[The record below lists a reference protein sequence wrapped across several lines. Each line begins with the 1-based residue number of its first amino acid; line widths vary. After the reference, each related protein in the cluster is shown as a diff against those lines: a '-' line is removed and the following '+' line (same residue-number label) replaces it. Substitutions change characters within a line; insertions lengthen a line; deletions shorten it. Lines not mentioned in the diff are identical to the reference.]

1 MEAQLLHDV
10 NEVSA
15 ILIQTPGKPGD
26 LKSVLQH
33 IAQTAHDSFAT
44 DACVILAFNPITGG
58 FIGSQVVGNLH
69 AENELLHDRPRPKG
83 VTQQVLNQ
91 KDGVVLIED
100 LELEPQYH
108 NPFTRKEGFRA
119 FAGLSLQTRHRKR
132 PLGVIYLDFRQPK
145 KFSPAERESYRIFAV
160 QAAFLLQ
167 EAWLA
172 HHYEEI
178 ARIGQ
183 DVNHNLATADELF
196 QELQRYVNTVLDD
209 THTLILAIYQPQ
221 TNALEIRLRT
231 QDCYILV
238 NRAIEEGAL
247 EGGACEYIIETQE
260 SLYIRQLSEEKAQLP
275 FQIINISGT
284 EEMESLIFVP
294 LTLRGVS
301 LGVLSIQHHLP
312 DAYGQ
317 EDLFVLQLLANYIA
331 LALHNMRLYGG
342 LSQLNETGQ
351 LLTRLLESEQ
361 TLQATVDKICDATL
375 ADLVV
380 LYPYEASRHCFVL
393 PPSIAGT
400 LLDSTSIQ
408 SMSSTRPD
416 DIVERMLHH
425 EKPIFA
431 KNTTVDTGQDG
442 TTHIRQGSFGKRE
455 NIRSTAALPLRV
467 GDELVGVL
475 FANFR
480 QPQRFDAT
488 QKLFIEGLAHY
499 AAIAI
504 KNAQVFGKLSLRR
517 IHELEILQKI
527 DRELN
532 RSLDL
537 ESVLYTLLRLA
548 HEHVPAEEASILLHN
563 PRAYVLETA
572 AAIGR
577 HAEISRKQMISLH
590 ESRGITRR
598 VLEEKKPARVNNV
611 HYELPWRDLHFP
623 VAVDTISEL
632 DVPLL
637 DGDEVIG
644 VLNFE
649 STREGAFSQEDQD
662 FLITLA
668 GQAVLAIK
676 KAQAYEREK
685 RLAEEGRVLN
695 QISKEITS
703 QLDPIHVFDLILEKA
718 LELTHSTLGSLHLF
732 DLDVNT
738 LLMVAERG
746 VAADKKGQRQKLGQG
761 IVGYVAKHRQLQNVG
776 DVTQPPWNEIYMEFF
791 PGARSE
797 LAVPMLAGGELRGV
811 LNVESPSLKNF
822 SESDERLLQGLADL
836 AVVALQNAQAYEREK
851 RLVAEAQVLNE
862 ISKEIT
868 SQLDPAHVLDL
879 ILAKALE
886 LTHSHMGNLMLY
898 DRDLNDLRMATERGV
913 AEDNKGKRQ
922 KLGQGIV
929 GYVATKKQL
938 LNVVDVTQQPWN
950 EIFLEYIP
958 GTRSELAVPLL
969 AGDEL
974 RGVLNVESPSPNNF
988 NESDER
994 LLQGLAD
1001 LAVVALQNAQAYER
1015 EKRLVAEA
1023 QVLNEISNEI
1033 TSQLDLTRVFNL
1045 ILEKAL
1051 ELTHSTTGNLMI
1063 YDPERNDLW
1072 MAAER
1077 GIAKDRKVL
1086 RQSLDQGVVGYVAR
1100 NKELVNVDLSQPP
1113 WSEVNLDLI
1122 PGARS
1127 ELAIPMLAGDE
1138 LRGVLNV
1145 ESPSP
1150 NNFSEGDERLLQG
1163 LADLAVIA
1171 LQNARAYEREKRL
1184 AQESLVLNEISKEIT
1199 SQLDYVRVFNLIL
1212 GNALELT
1219 HSTLGSLHLYDPHLD
1234 ELRMVAE
1241 RGVAED
1247 KKGQRQKPGQG
1258 IVGYVAQHKQL
1269 QNIGDVNQ
1277 HPWNEIYIEFVPGA
1291 RSELAVPMLAGDEL
1305 RGVLNIE
1312 SPIPNKFTKHDQR
1325 LLRELADLAV
1335 IALQNVERYKE
1346 AEREAQRFKLLSQAG
1361 QELSKITDLEQLERA
1376 YEIVVQIA
1384 DEQSQSQ
1391 AVIYSLDETNTE
1403 LVLKYKSSDRDA
1415 PLFER
1420 IKLDEGISGQVA
1432 RERRTIVVRDADNLP
1447 PGIGPVKQ
1455 SDPRMRSLVV
1465 TPIMFK
1471 DQYYGS
1477 LGLRHEAVSHF
1488 RRADIQLYEG
1498 LAQLLASTIHRLETA
1513 KARQEFEQRALSAE
1527 EMSSIGQSAY
1537 EVTHRL
1543 GNDLGLVE
1551 FYVADIQSELER
1563 LGVTNGFV
1571 SKKLD
1576 SILQS
1581 VKAVLSFSGDLKQEL
1596 ARLGAEEAA
1605 GEPMM
1610 MSPRVLLEE
1619 AAVVLMLPSNIR
1631 IHLEIDDDV
1640 AAVHVIHSLI
1650 ADILRNLVT
1659 NAIQAMPEGG
1669 EITLHAHNAGR
1680 SVALEV
1686 SDTGVGISQEKLPKV
1701 FELFFSTKGSSGFG
1715 LWSARRM
1722 ALKNHGD
1729 LKVESEPGQGT
1740 TFTLLLPR
1748 AD

>member
-1 MEAQLLHDV
+1 VEAQLLHDV

-33 IAQTAHDSFAT
+33 IAQIAHDSFAT

-58 FIGSQVVGNLH
+58 FLGSQVVGNLH

-83 VTQQVLNQ
+83 VTQQVLD
-91 KDGVVLIED
+91 KEDGVVLIED

-108 NPFTRKEGFRA
+108 NPFTHREGFRA

-145 KFSPAERESYRIFAV
+145 TFSPAERESYRIFAV

-209 THTLILAIYQPQ
+209 SHTLILAIYQPQ
-221 TNALEIRLRT
+221 TKTLEVRLKALEYHLF
-231 QDCYILV
+231 L
-238 NRAIEEGAL
+238 NRPLEGA
-247 EGGACEYIIETQE
+247 CKYVIETQK
-260 SLYIRQLSEEKAQLP
+260 SLYIPQLSKEKAQLP

-284 EEMESLIFVP
+284 EEKESHIFVP

-301 LGVLSIQHHLP
+301 LGVLSIQHRLP
-312 DAYGQ
+312 EAYGQ

-331 LALHNMRLYGG
+331 LAIHNMLLYSS

-361 TLQATVDKICDATL
+361 TLQATVDKIRDATL

-380 LYPYEASRHCFVL
+380 LYPYEANRHCFVL
-393 PPSIAGT
+393 PPSTAGT

-431 KNTTVDTGQDG
+431 KNTTVDTGQDS

-537 ESVLYTLLRLA
+537 ESVLYTLLKVA
-548 HEHVPAEEASILLHN
+548 QEHVPTEEASILLHN
-563 PRAYVLETA
+563 PQTQVLETA

-577 HAEISRKQMISLH
+577 YAEISRKQTVSLH
-590 ESRGITRR
+590 ETRGITRW

-685 RLAEEGRVLN
+685 RLVEEGQVLN
-695 QISKEITS
+695 EISKEIIS
-703 QLDPIHVFDLILEKA
+703 QLDLNHVFDLILGKA
-718 LELTHSTLGSLHLF
+718 LELTRSTTGNLMLYDRERK
-732 DLDVNT
+732 DLW
-738 LLMVAERG
+738 MAAERG
-746 VAADKKGQRQKLGQG
+746 VAQDKKDRRQSLDEGV
-761 IVGYVAKHRQLQNVG
+761 VGYAVRTKQLLNV
-776 DVTQPPWNEIYMEFF
+776 DLSQPQWRDMNLDFI
-791 PGARSE
+791 PGTCSE
-797 LAVPMLAGGELRGV
+797 LAVPMLAGNELRGV
-811 LNVESPSLKNF
+811 LNIESLSSNNF
-822 SESDERLLQGLADL
+822 NESDERLLRGLADL
-836 AVVALQNAQAYEREK
+836 AVIALQNAQAYEREK
-851 RLVAEAQVLNE
+851 RLAQESQVLNE

-868 SQLDPAHVLDL
+868 SQLDLTRVFDL
-879 ILAKALE
+879 ILGKALE
-886 LTHSHMGNLMLY
+886 LTHSVFGSLYLY
-898 DRDLNDLRMATERGV
+898 DPHLNELHMVADRGV
-913 AEDNKGKRQ
+913 SEDKKGLRQ
-922 KLGQGIV
+922 KLGEGIV
-929 GYVATKKQL
+929 GLVAKQQRL
-938 LNVVDVTQQPWN
+938 QNVEDVTQTPWSKIYQ
-950 EIFLEYIP
+950 EFFP
-958 GTRSELAVPLL
+958 GALSELAVPML
-969 AGDEL
+969 AGDGL
-974 RGVLNVESPSPNNF
+974 RGVLNIESPSLNNF
-988 NESDER
+988 SESDER
-994 LLQGLAD
+994 LLHGLAD
-1001 LAVVALQNAQAYER
+1001 LAVVALQNA
-1015 EKRLVAEA
+1015 
-1023 QVLNEISNEI
+1023 
-1033 TSQLDLTRVFNL
+1033 
-1045 ILEKAL
+1045 
-1051 ELTHSTTGNLMI
+1051 
-1063 YDPERNDLW
+1063 
-1072 MAAER
+1072 
-1077 GIAKDRKVL
+1077 
-1086 RQSLDQGVVGYVAR
+1086 
-1100 NKELVNVDLSQPP
+1100 
-1113 WSEVNLDLI
+1113 
-1122 PGARS
+1122 
-1127 ELAIPMLAGDE
+1127 
-1138 LRGVLNV
+1138 
-1145 ESPSP
+1145 
-1150 NNFSEGDERLLQG
+1150 
-1163 LADLAVIA
+1163 
-1171 LQNARAYEREKRL
+1171 
-1184 AQESLVLNEISKEIT
+1184 
-1199 SQLDYVRVFNLIL
+1199 
-1212 GNALELT
+1212 
-1219 HSTLGSLHLYDPHLD
+1219 
-1234 ELRMVAE
+1234 
-1241 RGVAED
+1241 
-1247 KKGQRQKPGQG
+1247 
-1258 IVGYVAQHKQL
+1258 
-1269 QNIGDVNQ
+1269 
-1277 HPWNEIYIEFVPGA
+1277 
-1291 RSELAVPMLAGDEL
+1291 
-1305 RGVLNIE
+1305 
-1312 SPIPNKFTKHDQR
+1312 
-1325 LLRELADLAV
+1325 
-1335 IALQNVERYKE
+1335 ERYKE
-1346 AEREAQRFKLLSQAG
+1346 AEREAQRMKLLYQAG
-1361 QELSKITDLEQLERA
+1361 QELSKITDLEELEQA

-1403 LVLKYKSSDRDA
+1403 LMLKYKSSDRDA

-1465 TPIMFK
+1465 TPVMFK
-1471 DQYYGS
+1471 DQYYGN

-1488 RRADIQLYEG
+1488 RRADILLYEG

-1551 FYVADIQSELER
+1551 SYVGDIQLELES
-1563 LGVTNGFV
+1563 LGANSNFVTR
-1571 SKKLD
+1571 KLEN
-1576 SILQS
+1576 IVQS
-1581 VKAVLSFSGDLKQEL
+1581 VRTVLDLSRELKQQL
-1596 ARLGAEEAA
+1596 ASLGATDEAA
-1605 GEPMM
+1605 GEPIII
-1610 MSPRVLLEE
+1610 SPKLLLEE
-1619 AAVVLMLPSNIR
+1619 AHAHTAPLLPLNIQIYTKIDAEVDNIR
-1631 IHLEIDDDV
+1631 VIPGSIDDV
-1640 AAVHVIHSLI
+1640 
-1650 ADILRNLVT
+1650 LRNLIA
-1659 NAIQAMPEGG
+1659 NAIHAMSNSGK
-1669 EITLHAHNAGR
+1669 ITLRARNAGR
-1680 SVALEV
+1680 YVALEV
-1686 SDTGVGISQEKLPKV
+1686 TDTGVGIPPEKQSKI
-1701 FELFFSTKGSSGFG
+1701 FDLFFSTKGSSGFG
-1715 LWSARRM
+1715 LWSARRNV
-1722 ALKNHGD
+1722 LKNHGQI
-1729 LKVESEPGQGT
+1729 KVESKPSQGT
-1740 TFTLLLPR
+1740 TFILLLPR
-1748 AD
+1748 INGEIREQHEALL